1 MTTLLRWLALALAL
15 AAFPLRAQEIVRG
28 EVTNL
33 PIPRYVS
40 LKAGEANVRRGPSLS
55 HRIDWIFTR
64 RDMPLQV
71 VAEFENWRRVVDRE
85 GLGGWIHFTLLSGV
99 RTVIVDE
106 EMQPVFSRASEDSTQ
121 IALLESGVIARLKG
135 CTPTWCE
142 IDADGYDGWV
152 PKSAIWGVDPEEV
165 LE

>member
-1 MTTLLRWLALALAL
+1 MMTLPRWLVLALAV
-15 AAFPLRAQEIVRG
+15 AASPLRAEDIARG

-33 PIPRYVS
+33 PLPRFVS

-99 RTVIVDE
+99 RTVIIDE
-106 EMQPVFSRASEDSTQ
+106 DMQPVYSRASEDSSQ
-121 IALLESGVIARLKG
+121 VAILESGVIARLKG
-135 CTPTWCE
+135 CTATWCE
-142 IDADGYDGWV
+142 VDADGYDGWL
-152 PKSAIWGVDPEEV
+152 PKSAIWGVDPDEV